1 MATLSSLCQLT
12 LHLCPCTVYW
22 YTNEIDNEFNREP
35 MTYLRPHLLEDALQW
50 LATERPLVMAGCTD
64 IYPTTQAPSLSGPLL
79 DITALGDLRG
89 ITRMDGWRRFG
100 AATTWDDVLQAELP
114 ASYRMLKQAAR
125 EIGAVQIQVSGT
137 IGGNL
142 CTASPA
148 ADSVPCLM
156 ALDAEVELAS
166 VSGRRRLPLSEFLT
180 GPRRTALRPDELLVA
195 IHVPSHAET
204 GLSGFAKLGARR
216 YLVISIAMVAAR
228 LTFEDGRITDAALSV
243 GACAPVAQ
251 RHDRLES
258 LLVGCRPAEID
269 QLASQAMQMISDAL
283 APIDDVRASAGYRR
297 QAAAEIAW
305 RTIGSLCAEAA

>member
-1 MATLSSLCQLT
+1 MASRSCLCQLT
-12 LHLCPCTVYW
+12 LSGPRCTVYW
-22 YTNEIDNEFNREP
+22 YTNEIGNEFNRET
-35 MTYLRPHLLEDALQW
+35 MTYLRPHLLENALQW

-64 IYPTTQAPSLSGPLL
+64 IYPTTQSPSLAGPLL
-79 DITALGDLRG
+79 DITALESLRG
-89 ITRMDGWRRFG
+89 ISLADGWRRFG
-100 AATTWDDVLQAELP
+100 AATTWDDVLQADLP
-114 ASYRMLKQAAR
+114 PAYRMLKQAAR

-166 VSGRRRLPLSEFLT
+166 VSGSRRLPLAKFLT
-180 GPRRTALRPDELLVA
+180 GPRQTALRPDELLVA
-195 IHVPSHAET
+195 IHVPRHAEA

-228 LTFEDGRITDAALSV
+228 LTVEDGRIASVAVSV
-243 GACAPVAQ
+243 GACAPVAL

-258 LLVGCRPAEID
+258 LLVGSRLDRIESLAAE
-269 QLASQAMQMISDAL
+269 AMPMIAAAL

-297 QAAAEIAW
+297 MAAAELAW
-305 RTIGSLCAEAA
+305 RTIGSLCVEAS

>member
-1 MATLSSLCQLT
+1 L
-12 LHLCPCTVYW
+12 
-22 YTNEIDNEFNREP
+22 YTNEISNEFNRET
-35 MTYLRPHLLEDALQW
+35 MNYLRPHLLEDALQW

-64 IYPTTQAPSLSGPLL
+64 IYPTTQSPSLDGPLL
-79 DITALGDLRG
+79 DITALDSLRG
-89 ITRMDGWRRFG
+89 ITRENGWRRFG
-100 AATTWDDVLQAELP
+100 AATTWDDVLQADLP
-114 ASYRMLKQAAR
+114 PAYRMLKQAAR

-156 ALDAEVELAS
+156 ALDAEIELAS
-166 VSGRRRLPLSEFLT
+166 VNGIRRLPLAAFLT
-180 GPRRTALRPDELLVA
+180 GPRQTALRLDELLVA
-195 IHVPSHAET
+195 IHVPDHAET

-228 LTFEDGRITDAALSV
+228 LTVEGGRITGAAVSV
-243 GACAPVAQ
+243 GACAPVAL

-258 LLVGCRPAEID
+258 LITGCRLDEMDKLAAE
-269 QLASQAMQMISDAL
+269 AMPLIADSL
-283 APIDDVRASAGYRR
+283 APIDDIRASAGYRR
-297 QAAAEIAW
+297 RAAAELAW